1 VTLTEFSIGVDPV
14 TVPAGSVTFE
24 VTNEGP
30 ADVHEF
36 VLFSTELG
44 LTELPTLEDGT
55 VDETGAGVE
64 LVDEIEDIAVG
75 DTQALTV
82 DLEAGPYVVICNI
95 SEEHMGELEVHNRK
109 GELARGEISE
119 EEFEQRK
126 RVLDHVRS

>member
-1 VTLTEFSIGVDPV
+1 MTLTEFSIGVDPV

-55 VDETGAGVE
+55 VGETCVE
-64 LVDEIEDIAVG
+64 LIYEIEDIAVG

-95 SEEHMGELEVHNRK
+95 SEEHMGELEVHYQEGMRASLTV
-109 GELARGEISE
+109 E
-119 EEFEQRK
+119 
-126 RVLDHVRS
+126 